1 MNPQNGNCSGQRLKH
16 KAEAAGKT
24 RCWPRAQPFVV
35 SKLVKMFFA
44 SLGLRAEP
52 KCFLQACLSDME
64 MNDCLKMAA
73 AIVKPNSM
81 TPLQPTLIFNFG
93 RPVLFAHCS
102 PCSPLACLMTAVS
115 TSSPVLLVAKVVGA
129 AGGCHLGVHIL
140 VIDAKYQKRGLLS
153 EHLKKQIDAEPEC
166 YGHMTCIM
174 HDKAARRRN

>member
-16 KAEAAGKT
+16 KAEASGKT

-81 TPLQPTLIFNFG
+81 TPLQPTLISSLAAQFSSPTVA
-93 RPVLFAHCS
+93 PVLVN
-102 PCSPLACLMTAVS
+102 SPLLSSRLPDDSGQHVVS
-115 TSSPVLLVAKVVGA
+115 SAPSGES
-129 AGGCHLGVHIL
+129 GGCSWGVSPRSAHI
-140 VIDAKYQKRGLLS
+140 Y
-153 EHLKKQIDAEPEC
+153 
-166 YGHMTCIM
+166 
-174 HDKAARRRN
+174 